1 MSISAGPKIIKD
13 SSLVLNIDPS
23 NYKSYPAAQDSNSNN
38 VSLMLDFDG
47 SNGSTTFIDK
57 SINALTVTAVSTA
70 SISTSN
76 PKFGTGSLNLNG
88 TSDYI
93 AITGNASVFSFPGD
107 FTVEG
112 WVYFNVLPSA
122 SNYAGFFFARG
133 ASASAS
139 AFQFYMYNNA
149 GTYRL
154 ETTISVG
161 STDYGNAYNLSSTPS
176 TGVWYHFAFV
186 RSGSSLIAYWDG
198 LQVGSTATVSGTT
211 NTPSTQI
218 SVGARGT
225 PFTGLYLNG
234 KIDGFRV
241 SKAARYTANFTPPT
255 IPFLL
260 PGQII
265 DLTKN
270 KAIATLTNGPTYSS
284 GAITLDGVNDY
295 ITSPF
300 SSNYNFGSGDFTVSA
315 WINMTSLPSN
325 SYSTFITHGVNGT
338 SQRWLL
344 YYDTRTSQSSPGLR
358 FTSVNASNGVNIDIS
373 VGNTTGWSAGAWYFV
388 AITRVGN
395 IFTLYRNGVQI
406 GNTVTDTDSI
416 IDVTSNGLYLG
427 VECTTTDGRLNGKIS
442 LVQIYK
448 GRGLSSSEM
457 YNNFVANRGRF
468 GV

>member
-38 VSLMLDFDG
+38 ISLMLDFDG
-47 SNGSTTFIDK
+47 ANGSTTFTDK
-57 SINALTVTAVSTA
+57 SSNGLTVTAA
-70 SISTSN
+70 GNAQISTVQSKFGGSSVYFDGN
-76 PKFGTGSLNLNG
+76 DWIAIANNAVMSFGTGQFTIEFWIRLDSIPSSGGRVILYTGDSPGSLILRLEPSTGYLFCERNFYSTNEAKTNVGLAANTWTHVAVTRDSNSVMRIFIDG
-88 TSDYI
+88 VQRGSATITSDY
-93 AITGNASVFSFPGD
+93 N
-107 FTVEG
+107 
-112 WVYFNVLPSA
+112 
-122 SNYAGFFFARG
+122 
-133 ASASAS
+133 
-139 AFQFYMYNNA
+139 Q
-149 GTYRL
+149 
-154 ETTISVG
+154 
-161 STDYGNAYNLSSTPS
+161 
-176 TGVWYHFAFV
+176 
-186 RSGSSLIAYWDG
+186 SGSYIGAANGGGQG
-198 LQVGSTATVSGTT
+198 LAMYIDDLCIIKGTAK
-211 NTPSTQI
+211 
-218 SVGARGT
+218 
-225 PFTGLYLNG
+225 FT
-234 KIDGFRV
+234 
-241 SKAARYTANFTPPT
+241 SNFTPPSA
-255 IPFLL
+255 PLFL
-260 PGQII
+260 PGRMT
-265 DLTKN
+265 DLTVN
-270 KAIATLTNGPTYSS
+270 RSIATFKNGPTYSS
-284 GAITLDGVNDY
+284 SNGGTIVFDGSNDY
-295 ITSPF
+295 ITAPTSTLF
-300 SSNYNFGSGDFTVSA
+300 NFGSGDFTVSA

-373 VGNTTGWSAGAWYFV
+373 VGNTTGWSVGAWYFV